1 MFPPGLYALADDGAR
16 PELAVEAQVEALLL
30 GGARVLQLRLKR
42 TGGAAAVATLSHLAA
57 RARAAGAVCLV
68 NDRVDWALLSGADGV
83 HLGDEDVS
91 VEDARRLLGNHA
103 VVGRTVR
110 DAAGAHAALDA
121 GADYV
126 GLGPVFLPRSKT
138 VAAPPLGL
146 EGLRRCVA
154 DSPLPVVAI
163 GGIGLDTIRAVAR
176 TGAHSAAVVSD
187 VLFATDIPARVR
199 RLEEEFLQG
208 AQEHWRTLGGR

>member
-1 MFPPGLYALADDGAR
+1 MFPPGLYALADDGAG
-16 PELAVEAQVEALLL
+16 PECSVEAQVEALLS

-42 TGGAAAVATLSHLAA
+42 TRGAAAVEIVCRLAA
-57 RARAAGAVCLV
+57 RAHAQGAVFLV

-83 HLGDEDVS
+83 HLGDEDVE
-91 VEDARRLLGNHA
+91 VKEARRLLGA
-103 VVGRTVR
+103 AALLGRTVR
-110 DAAGAHAALDA
+110 DAAGAQAARAA

-126 GLGPVFLPRSKT
+126 GVGPVFLPRSKT
-138 VAAPPLGL
+138 VAAPLLGL

-176 TGAHSAAVVSD
+176 TGAYSAAVVSD
-187 VLFATDIPARVR
+187 LLFAEDIPARVR
-199 RLEEEFLQG
+199 RLEEEFLRG
-208 AQEHWRTLGGR
+208 AKERGVP